1 MTSDRIP
8 WPTLHGGLTADDL
21 PYGYSAYNNVFD
33 DGLGYEP
40 RIVSE
45 SWDEFG
51 HLTILVA
58 LSPGHYVPVTM
69 VVAGQPPGEAGRQV
83 LEALQALAVW
93 QPATRP
99 GAAPDAPGADQ
110 ARHQSREA
118 DQ

>member
-1 MTSDRIP
+1 MSSDRIP

-21 PYGYSAYNNVFD
+21 PYGYSAYNSVFD

-40 RIVSE
+40 RVVSE
-45 SWDEFG
+45 SWDDTG

-69 VVAGQPPGEAGRQV
+69 VVAGQAPGEAGRQV
-83 LEALQALAVW
+83 LEALQALAVR
-93 QPATRP
+93 PSVTGPGTSP
-99 GAAPDAPGADQ
+99 GAPGSDQ

-118 DQ
+118 D